1 MVKKRILVTGC
12 AGFIGFNLCEE
23 LLQDNSLKVI
33 GLDNFYTGREEN
45 VALLQKKKNFNFIL
59 HDIVHPI
66 EIKADEIYHLAS
78 PASPVFY
85 QKNPIKT
92 LKTNFIGSMNI
103 LGMARKCKAKVLLS
117 STSEVYGDPLVHPQK
132 ENYWGNVNSI
142 GIRACYDEGK
152 RIAETLM
159 FEYHRN
165 HKIKIKVCRIFNT
178 YGPFMM
184 KNDGRVISNFINQA
198 LESKSLTIFGD
209 GTQTRSF
216 CYVSDMVN
224 GIQKMMNS
232 ADSFTG
238 PLNLGSDDERTIGEI
253 AELIIKL
260 TKSKSK
266 IVFKKLPM
274 DDPCK
279 RKPDLTLAKKNL
291 NFKAVVGFEEG
302 LKQTISYF
310 RSLR

>member
-1 MVKKRILVTGC
+1 VKKRILVTGC

>member
-1 MVKKRILVTGC
+1 MKKRILVTGC

-92 LKTNFIGSMNI
+92 LKTNFIGTMNI

-117 STSEVYGDPLVHPQK
+117 STSEVYGDPLVHPQR

-279 RKPDLTLAKKNL
+279 RRPDLTLAKKNL

>member
-1 MVKKRILVTGC
+1 MKKRILVTGC

>member
-1 MVKKRILVTGC
+1 VKKRILVAGC

-92 LKTNFIGSMNI
+92 LKTNFIGTMNI

-198 LESKSLTIFGD
+198 LEYKSLTIFGD